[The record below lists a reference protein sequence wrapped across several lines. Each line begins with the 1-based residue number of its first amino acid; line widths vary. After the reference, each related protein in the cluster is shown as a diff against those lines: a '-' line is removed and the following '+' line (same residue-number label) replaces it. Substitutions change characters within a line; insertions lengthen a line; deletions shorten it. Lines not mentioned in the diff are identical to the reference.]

1 MPRGGL
7 NMNIIEAIKE
17 VFNLYKDFN
26 MKIEEEEVKE
36 NE

>member
-1 MPRGGL
+1 
-7 NMNIIEAIKE
+7 MNIIEAIKE

-26 MKIEEEEVKE
+26 KKIEEEEVKE